1 MYTYLLIRT
10 KSNVQAQNKATFMSH
25 DERGKIHCCC
35 GKYKA
40 EKWFLKQ
47 DLKNGCVTII
57 QSEFITH
64 KVG

>member
-1 MYTYLLIRT
+1 MCKHKIRQLSWVTT
-10 KSNVQAQNKATFMSH
+10 KEEKFTA
-25 DERGKIHCCC
+25 GCC